1 MSELK
6 TTAEMGSAEGEKL
19 GLLVLTFLG
28 YCALLLPL
36 AGLSPLIAE
45 VARI

>member
-6 TTAEMGSAEGEKL
+6 TTAEMEFAEGEKL
-19 GLLVLTFLG
+19 GLIVLAFLG

-45 VARI
+45 LARI